1 MNFIQL
7 LQGKKSY
14 IISALTVTLG
24 ILHMMG
30 RIDDSTY
37 QSLLALLGAG
47 AVTTLAAKINRLN
60 QTVNLPNDRT
70 TQVNTRKLN

>member
-1 MNFIQL
+1 MNIIQS

-30 RIDDSTY
+30 RIDDGLY
-37 QSLLALLGAG
+37 QSLLGLLGAG
-47 AVTTLAAKINRLN
+47 AVTTLAAKINRLDKPI
-60 QTVNLPNDRT
+60 NLSNDRT
-70 TQVNTRKLN
+70 IQMNRPKLN

>member
-1 MNFIQL
+1 MNIIQL

-14 IISALTVTLG
+14 IISALGAVLG

-30 RIDDSTY
+30 KIDDGLY
-37 QSLLALLGAG
+37 QSLLGLLGAG

>member
-1 MNFIQL
+1 MNIIEL
-7 LQGKKSY
+7 LKGKKSY

-24 ILHMMG
+24 ILHMTG
-30 RIDDSTY
+30 KIDDGLY

-47 AVTTLAAKINRLN
+47 AVTTIAAKINRLN
-60 QTVNLPNDRT
+60 NSINLPNDRT

>member
-1 MNFIQL
+1 MNFIQSI
-7 LQGKKSY
+7 QGKKSY

-30 RIDDSTY
+30 KIDDGLY

-47 AVTTLAAKINRLN
+47 AVSTIAAKINRLDKSI
-60 QTVNLPNDRT
+60 NLPNDRT

>member
-14 IISALTVTLG
+14 IISALTVILG

-30 RIDDSTY
+30 KIDDLTY

-47 AVTTLAAKINRLN
+47 AVSTIAAKINRLDKSI
-60 QTVNLPNDRT
+60 NLPNDRT
-70 TQVNTRKLN
+70 IQINRPKLN